1 MKTFVLFLLFLMP
14 SLLTGQNYT
23 ISGNYTYGLSIFD
36 LDNTSFTDLRN
47 ERRFTSG
54 YSYGVSIGKYFDKGY
69 YQKKFWGVKLELNKF
84 QNAQNFRIVPE
95 SISLTSLK
103 YIEKRIQV
111 DGYSVTPIVG
121 YYPSVGQ
128 SLFIEAGPS
137 FNQITNNTQSTV
149 SNSVGFDTQL
159 TPYEFKKIYLGL
171 YLRSG
176 VYFNLTDWLG
186 INIALFSKTNITP
199 IVNNNTFNSY
209 FFGGDVGL
217 TIRFKK

>member
-14 SLLTGQNYT
+14 SLCAGQTYT
-23 ISGNYTYGLSIFD
+23 INGNYTNGISVFN

-54 YSYGVSIGKYFDKGY
+54 YSYGVSIGKFFEKGY
-69 YQKKFWGVKLELNKF
+69 YQNKFWGIKIELNKF

-95 SISLTSLK
+95 SINLTSLK

-111 DGYSVTPIVG
+111 DGYSVTPIVC
-121 YYPSVGQ
+121 YYPSIGQ

-137 FNQITNNTQSTV
+137 YNQLTNDTQYTV
-149 SNSVGFDTQL
+149 SNSVGFDSEL

-171 YLRSG
+171 YLRTG
-176 VYFNLTDWLG
+176 VYFNLSDWIG
-186 INIALFSKTNITP
+186 FSIALFSKTNITP
-199 IVNNNTFNSY
+199 IVKDNTFNSY

-217 TIRFKK
+217 TIRIKK